1 MHTIRQV
8 KIVANTIVRQK
19 LIRQG
24 IQYFRPLGILT
35 VTYDGT
41 ITCFKFVIFPERQN
55 IIYLKIPVLSGFTR
69 YILALEI
76 RTTIGIGLMKIICS
90 IFRIIPIRNIS
101 GNLLAFSFK
110 FLLKI
115 KSYIYSQ
122 IFFVLL

>member
-35 VTYDGT
+35 VTYDST

-55 IIYLKIPVLSGFTR
+55 IIYLKIPVLSGLTR
-69 YILALEI
+69 YILASEI
-76 RTTIGIGLMKIICS
+76 RTIIGIGLMKIICP
-90 IFRIIPIRNIS
+90 IFRIVTIRNIS
-101 GNLLAFSFK
+101 GNLFSLSFE
-110 FLLKI
+110 FLFKI
-115 KSYIYSQ
+115 KGYIHAQ